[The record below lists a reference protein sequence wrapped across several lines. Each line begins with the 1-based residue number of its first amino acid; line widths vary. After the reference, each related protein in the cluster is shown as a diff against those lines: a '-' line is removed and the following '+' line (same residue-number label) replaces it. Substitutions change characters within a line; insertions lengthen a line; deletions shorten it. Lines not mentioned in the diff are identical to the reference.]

1 MVIILG
7 LMAFGV
13 VYWFLTKD
21 TKPPPE
27 PMTQDELLQEGLTK
41 LQARRELR
49 AQRQELRSHSSS
61 VSQASRTANMLS
73 KSVAKSVKKKKSW

>member
-1 MVIILG
+1 MPIILG
-7 LMAFGV
+7 LIAFGL

-21 TKPPPE
+21 TNPPPD

-41 LQARRELR
+41 LEARRELR